1 MRRASQRVILR
12 TMPVLIANQNE
23 SITTFDELGVA
34 QNFATATIFQKG
46 TPVWSAESA
55 KDGSKLFVM
64 PLGTETELYLNG
76 VLADDVRYEGAAM
89 TEKKIRHVAVVT
101 GGVVSVHTEIM
112 GNNDRAYEN
121 LDGKWK
127 AYAIIGD
134 RQLNEYRLVLKT
146 GIREVEIGTKIPG
159 TRKLTDT
166 FGAFCASAISNIRS
180 SILTLKPNDFSA
192 KINAEIEKI
201 HDKIQASPV
210 DEQPYYTTEA
220 KKQIDVWHTYFTTNF
235 PDYADIFN
243 SLSAHNMKQRV
254 ENGTTAV
261 ATFKVGGRFPA
272 ILGELFD
279 LPNVAQSKTDAD
291 SKIASISG
299 GSPAAERAL
308 AKAFYNEIHK
318 AKYGSSAPG
327 LTSGGFADGDT
338 SMSFAQPP
346 NSNPSIKKRR
356 AIKESLGGKGAKS
369 ARGGSKGKAAL
380 GPFIDPLAMGE

>member
-12 TMPVLIANQNE
+12 IMPVLIANQNE
-23 SITTFDELGVA
+23 SITTFDELDVK
-34 QNFATATIFQKG
+34 QTFATATIFQKG
-46 TPVWSAESA
+46 TPVWSQTSTGA
-55 KDGSKLFVM
+55 GLFVM
-64 PLGTETELYLNG
+64 PDSTEQDLRLNG

-192 KINAEIEKI
+192 KINAEIKNIYDKI
-201 HDKIQASPV
+201 HTSPV
-210 DEQPYYTTEA
+210 DEQPYYTKEA